1 MSFNQIV
8 WKMIKHNYKK
18 YMFYYLC
25 NSLTV
30 MLFFIFSTLYFNE
43 QVVELKETESIQ
55 YVLMI
60 PGVSLITFTL
70 IFISYAHNIF
80 IKQRKSEF
88 GLFLTLGMSNRD
100 IARLLLFENS
110 LIALISII

>member
-1 MSFNQIV
+1 
-8 WKMIKHNYKK
+8 
-18 YMFYYLC
+18 MFYYLC

-60 PGVSLITFTL
+60 PGVSLIHIEST
-70 IFISYAHNIF
+70 
-80 IKQRKSEF
+80 
-88 GLFLTLGMSNRD
+88 LFLL
-100 IARLLLFENS
+100 AQLPVH
-110 LIALISII
+110 